1 MHIFCVYIA
10 CEFKC
15 DADDVCLGRKDFVC
29 DGHADCLDRQDEM
42 NCGKE
47 ISNTNATSYRS
58 YIWPKDFIL
67 PKWLLCLAADC
78 AAFIACV
85 IWPDINFHTNM
96 LLFYS

>member
-47 ISNTNATSYRS
+47 ISNTNATSYR
-58 YIWPKDFIL
+58 
-67 PKWLLCLAADC
+67 
-78 AAFIACV
+78 
-85 IWPDINFHTNM
+85 
-96 LLFYS
+96 